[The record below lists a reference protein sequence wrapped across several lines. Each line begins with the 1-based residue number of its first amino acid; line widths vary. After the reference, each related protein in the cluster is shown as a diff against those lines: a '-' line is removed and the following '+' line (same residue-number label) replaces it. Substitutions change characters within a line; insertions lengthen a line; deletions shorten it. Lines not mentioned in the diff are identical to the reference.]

1 MFRSRALAIGLL
13 ALFLTGAASATT
25 VTLSEGFESFNTG
38 SVAGQNGWGIF
49 SPSFPET
56 ITTAQAHA
64 GSTKSL
70 YTGMPAPYNQPAT
83 AGATKALDPAT
94 QGEYPN
100 SSVTFPISY
109 GSSWW
114 AQAWVRVESGGV
126 GAVFTVLGITT
137 QSLKIAGDGT
147 VSVIPGGTPVVLPNQ
162 GSGASRLD
170 EWLFVRIAHDPSM
183 GVTSELLEVTVLG
196 PGTNLSFRTQYF
208 SSSPYARYL
217 VLAGD
222 AYWDDVMVGTG
233 LAPAIVPVP
242 AAGWLF
248 AGAIGALT
256 GWRRRDARRS

>member
-1 MFRSRALAIGLL
+1 MFRSHTLTACIL
-13 ALFLTGAASATT
+13 ALLVTGSASATT
-25 VTLSEGFESFNTG
+25 VTLDEGFESFNTG
-38 SVAGQNGWGIF
+38 SVAGQDGWGIF

-56 ITTAQAHA
+56 ITTAHAHD
-64 GSTKSL
+64 STKSL
-70 YTGMPAPYNQPAT
+70 YTGMPAPYNQPRS
-83 AGATKALDPAT
+83 AGATKALDPAS

-126 GAVFTVLGITT
+126 GAVMTVLGIVG
-137 QSLKIAGDGT
+137 QELKISGSGI
-147 VSVIPGGTPVVLPNQ
+147 VSVSPGSDPPTLLPNQ
-162 GSGASRLD
+162 GDGSNRLD
-170 EWLFVRIAHDPSM
+170 EWLFIRIAHDPSM
-183 GVTSELLEVTVLG
+183 GASSELLEVTVLG

-222 AYWDDVMVGTG
+222 AYWDDIMVGTG
-233 LAPAIVPVP
+233 IAPAIVPVP

-248 AGAIGALT
+248 ATAFGALM
-256 GWRRRDARRS
+256 GLRRRGGSRA